1 MEESFDL
8 PVIYNGEEVE
18 FKMKF
23 VMSGFVSRFHIL
35 VHDVEL
41 VFERDDEQ
49 NFRVINYTEAHAE
62 IDPELFKAI
71 IHSLEQ
77 ISS

>member
-8 PVIYNGEEVE
+8 PVVYNGEELE
-18 FKMKF
+18 FKMRF
-23 VMSGFVSRFHIL
+23 VVSGFVSRFHIL

-41 VFERDDEQ
+41 VFEKDDEQ
-49 NFRVINYTEAHAE
+49 NFRVINYTEAQAD
-62 IDPELFKAI
+62 IKPELFKAI